1 VRGLVLLVVTVAS
14 LWAGPARAAPA
25 ADVVI
30 VWAPGRDVQPVTAVA
45 RAAGAAVVDRSPTP
59 AKSIAI
65 GDLLKR
71 GIEGYDKL
79 RYDEAWATLEQAV
92 QAVNRTG
99 AEGLTAAQLSDL
111 FIYRSLLRKERGDP
125 TAFDDLAAAIVVDPN
140 RTLDEARFAPDVRE
154 NLERARTA
162 VAGRPRATLTV
173 DAPAGCTI
181 AIDGATAEP
190 AAPRIAGTHWV
201 RVTCADHAPWG
212 TRIDLG
218 APSTSLVA
226 RPIRFVPPS
235 DAELLIQAR
244 TAGASALVAAEVR
257 GEVATARLI
266 GLDGRERDRRTV
278 ALRGGLEP
286 LADAVREL
294 LRPPAKARWYQ
305 SKWTW
310 AGAAAVIA
318 AAIAIPLTAAV
329 IRDPAPTG
337 ASIRIPGAQP

>member
-1 VRGLVLLVVTVAS
+1 MRGLVLLVSVA
-14 LWAGPARAAPA
+14 WWVVPARAAPA

-30 VWAPGRDVQPVTAVA
+30 VWAPGRDVGPVTAVA
-45 RAAGAAVVDRSPTP
+45 RAAGAAVVDRSPALP
-59 AKSIAI
+59 KPVAI
-65 GDLLKR
+65 GELLKR

-92 QAVNRTG
+92 QAVDRTG
-99 AEGLTAAQLSDL
+99 AEGMTAAQLSDL
-111 FIYRSLLRKERGDP
+111 FVYRSLLRKERGDP
-125 TAFDDLAAAIVVDPN
+125 TAFDDLAAAIVIDPN

-162 VAGRPRATLTV
+162 VTGRPRAVMVV
-173 DAPAGCTI
+173 DAPAGCVI
-181 AIDGATAEP
+181 AIDGSTAEP

-212 TRIDLG
+212 TRVDLG

-226 RPIRFVPPS
+226 RPVRFAPPG

-244 TAGASALVAAEVR
+244 TAGARALVAAEVR

-278 ALRGGLEP
+278 ALRGNLDS
-286 LADAVREL
+286 LAGAVREL
-294 LRPPAKARWYQ
+294 LRPPAKARWYH

-318 AAIAIPLTAAV
+318 AAIAIPLTAAIV
-329 IRDPAPTG
+329 RDPPPTG
-337 ASIRIPGAQP
+337 ASIRLPGDTW